1 MEAGGTVRVSGISI
15 ISNFK
20 ADPLDTKKYT
30 GDYKQNNL
38 HLPIDSSKINW

>member
-1 MEAGGTVRVSGISI
+1 MEAEGIVRVSGIII

-20 ADPLDTKKYT
+20 ALPIDTKMYT

-38 HLPIDSSKINW
+38 HLPTDCSKINL